1 MSNLLERTLTAIIFV
16 IVLLG
21 AIMLSEFA
29 SAILFFAIILLCQR
43 EFYNFFKETDIKP
56 QKKVGIV
63 GGLAFFILS
72 VISEK
77 SETITQPLFLLIPII
92 FSIFVIELYRNRTN
106 PTGNIAY
113 TILGIIYI
121 AIPITLLHRLSYFQD
136 FKFGHEYN
144 FELII
149 GYFFILW
156 ANDTAAYLIGRKV
169 GKTKLFPRIS
179 PKKTWEGSIG
189 GVVFGLIVG
198 YLNFLIFPHTPL
210 LVWLGIALIVVI
222 FGSLGDLVE
231 SMFKRSLNIKDSG
244 SLLPGHG
251 GVLDRFDGIF
261 ISAPIVY
268 AFLSL
273 IEMIH

>member
-43 EFYNFFKETDIKP
+43 EFYNFFKETEIKP

-77 SETITQPLFLLIPII
+77 SQTITQPLFLLIPII

-106 PTGNIAY
+106 PTANIAY

-169 GKTKLFPRIS
+169 GRTKLFPRIS

-198 YLNFLIFPHTPL
+198 YINFLIFPHTPL

-273 IEMIH
+273 IEMLH